1 MSMFS
6 RWFSLWQT
14 SECYYSIG
22 RARTVVNMLIKAC
35 LYTYWYPALHRAK
48 QTHLIDQTPA
58 QIWYIYIYTWYILHC
73 TTWWFGGSKGAVRYG
88 YCIHIIPHFNSEQRT
103 IQDFPMESQ
112 ISRKKH
118 GTVPATNPLKPSCF
132 PWKSMISLSARWQF
146 LTQRHDAL
154 RLPWP
159 REDSR
164 RPHDPAAAWWT
175 KLGSCGTSPR
185 GYQWSYSNPKIARTI
200 QSYEAI
206 DKINK

>member
-1 MSMFS
+1 MNVAIPLVVLG
-6 RWFSLWQT
+6 RWWT
-14 SECYYSIG
+14 
-22 RARTVVNMLIKAC
+22 C
-35 LYTYWYPALHRAK
+35 LSKPVCIH
-48 QTHLIDQTPA
+48 IDIPPFTGQNRPTWLTRLQPRYD
-58 QIWYIYIYTWYILHC
+58 IYNYIYIPGTYYIVLL
-73 TTWWFGGSKGAVRYG
+73 GGSEGAKELCAMGTVSILFRISIRSKERFKTFPWNPRYPG
-88 YCIHIIPHFNSEQRT
+88 
-103 IQDFPMESQ
+103 
-112 ISRKKH
+112 KKH

-132 PWKSMISLSARWQF
+132 PWKSMISLSVRWQF

-164 RPHDPAAAWWT
+164 RPRDPAAAWWT

>member
-58 QIWYIYIYTWYILHC
+58 QIWYIYIPGTYYIVLL
-73 TTWWFGGSKGAVRYG
+73 GGSEGAKELCAMGTVSILFRISIRSKERFKTFPWNPRYPG
-88 YCIHIIPHFNSEQRT
+88 
-103 IQDFPMESQ
+103 
-112 ISRKKH
+112 KKH

-164 RPHDPAAAWWT
+164 RPRDPAAAWWT

>member
-14 SECYYSIG
+14 SQCYYSIG

-58 QIWYIYIYTWYILHC
+58 QIWYIYIPGTYYIVLL
-73 TTWWFGGSKGAVRYG
+73 GGSEGAKELCAMGTVSILFRISIRSKERFKTFPWNPRYPG
-88 YCIHIIPHFNSEQRT
+88 
-103 IQDFPMESQ
+103 
-112 ISRKKH
+112 KKH

-154 RLPWP
+154 RLPWR